1 MRDPNSNV
9 VTPPAVDVV
18 GPSQATEAVLNSHA
32 AGVVAHSQ
40 VPDAVA
46 RPQFPAAVVISQVP
60 DAVVLLQE
68 LPAAGGRRIGQA
80 ILNVPK
86 ALHALNPE
94 MIALLDTALQRWAS
108 DPAIACVVLRSST
121 DKAFCAGGDVRSLRS
136 AILAEPGVVPNPQ
149 AQAFFSAEY
158 RLDYRIHTYPKPL
171 LVWGNGIVMGG
182 GLGLLAGASHRV
194 VCDNTRIAMPETAI
208 GLFPDVGGSWFLP
221 RMPGRTGLFLGL
233 TGAAM
238 NAQDAVFAGL
248 GDYVIAHQAQAEVM
262 AALCRINWDE
272 QTIGPGERDGQK
284 GHEGRVEGADEQKRS
299 NPQKDVAGEQV
310 VDAFAL
316 LDAALQPFCLPAA
329 SLPSSSLRTHFDV
342 ISAMTAGHSLAQ
354 VIESISGYEGDD
366 VWLQGAAQ
374 AVQRAA
380 PSSLALVWALQERP
394 RHLGL
399 ADVFRLELVLALRC
413 CAYPDFAEGVRA
425 LLVDKDQAPQW
436 QHLPA
441 AGSVAHAA
449 LLDEFFTVPW
459 PQHPLADL
467 V

>member
-1 MRDPNSNV
+1 MREPNSN
-9 VTPPAVDVV
+9 AAI
-18 GPSQATEAVLNSHA
+18 SQA
-32 AGVVAHSQ
+32 
-40 VPDAVA
+40 DD
-46 RPQFPAAVVISQVP
+46 AAVQSQASDTVRNSQAADALALSQAA

-68 LPAAGGRRIGQA
+68 LPAAGGRRIGLA

-94 MIALLDTALQRWAS
+94 MISLLDTALQRWAQ

-136 AILAEPGVVPNPQ
+136 AILAAPGLVPNPQ
-149 AQAFFSAEY
+149 AQAFFGDEY

-171 LVWGNGIVMGG
+171 LVWGNGFVMGG

-238 NAQDAVFAGL
+238 NAPDAVFAGL

-262 AALCRINWDE
+262 AALCCINWGE
-272 QTIGPGERDGQK
+272 QKSPDGQARNASWHVK
-284 GHEGRVEGADEQKRS
+284 
-299 NPQKDVAGEQV
+299 P
-310 VDAFAL
+310 DAFAL
-316 LDAALQPFCLPAA
+316 LDAALHPFCLPAA
-329 SLPSSSLRTHFDV
+329 TLPPSSLRTHFDA
-342 ISAMTAGHSLAQ
+342 IQALTAGRSLAQ
-354 VIESISGYEGDD
+354 VIESISGYAGDD

-380 PSSLALVWALQERP
+380 PSSLALVWALQERA

-399 ADVFRLELVLALRC
+399 ADVFRLELILALRC

-425 LLVDKDQAPQW
+425 LLVDKDQAPHW
-436 QHLPA
+436 QRMPA
-441 AGSVAHAA
+441 TGSAAHAA
-449 LLDEFFTVPW
+449 LLDDFFTAPW
-459 PQHPLADL
+459 LQHPLADL